1 MRHLVD
7 SLLSLLIP
15 SIILIH
21 LLLAPY
27 TKVEESFNIQAAH
40 DILTY
45 GLPWNTNWEHTGL
58 WLREHYDHLT
68 FTGSVPRTFVG
79 PLALAGV
86 SWPFLRFGAA
96 YGGEI
101 RGQLIVRTVL
111 GLYNAYC
118 MIAFRNGVARAFGRN
133 AANWYTLIQASQF
146 HMMYYA
152 SRTLPNFFALGLTT
166 LAMRNLLPRAG
177 RSPAA
182 RSSRRRQK
190 SALTLLTIAGIIFRS
205 EIAILLA
212 SQTLYLFC
220 RPYIRLPIL
229 SIVPAGLLGAFIG
242 LALTV
247 PIDSFFWQRWP
258 LWPELT
264 GFIYNIVEKQSSNW
278 GTSPWHFYFTSAL
291 PRLLFNPF
299 VYQICLPF
307 TLGIPILRRQ
317 ALDILLPNLAFLAI
331 YSFQPHKEWRFI
343 IYVVPPILAVASAG
357 AGWIWTRRAKSFVY
371 RALSLA
377 LIASTLASFMAS
389 FGMLAVSRLNYP
401 GAEGLNRLHV
411 LAGNDTGVVKV
422 HMDTLACMTGVT
434 RFMERAPPVLGD
446 AQGAF
451 WVYDKT
457 EEEEK
462 LLDPLFWE
470 GFDYALAERP
480 ERVIG
485 SWQVLSTVEGYAG
498 VAIMRPEDGGE
509 QVVEGVRAMQEL
521 WMGSLWREDGLG
533 TARMWVDGLS
543 VGRLQSL
550 IRKFVT
556 KGWWVRMKTE
566 PRIRVLKRAN
576 MPESMPPEPVQ
587 GEEG

>member
-1 MRHLVD
+1 
-7 SLLSLLIP
+7 
-15 SIILIH
+15 
-21 LLLAPY
+21 
-27 TKVEESFNIQAAH
+27 
-40 DILTY
+40 
-45 GLPWNTNWEHTGL
+45 
-58 WLREHYDHLT
+58 
-68 FTGSVPRTFVG
+68 
-79 PLALAGV
+79 
-86 SWPFLRFGAA
+86 
-96 YGGEI
+96 
-101 RGQLIVRTVL
+101 
-111 GLYNAYC
+111 
-118 MIAFRNGVARAFGRN
+118 
-133 AANWYTLIQASQF
+133 
-146 HMMYYA
+146 
-152 SRTLPNFFALGLTT
+152 
-166 LAMRNLLPRAG
+166 
-177 RSPAA
+177 
-182 RSSRRRQK
+182 
-190 SALTLLTIAGIIFRS
+190 
-205 EIAILLA
+205 
-212 SQTLYLFC
+212 
-220 RPYIRLPIL
+220 
-229 SIVPAGLLGAFIG
+229 
-242 LALTV
+242 
-247 PIDSFFWQRWP
+247 
-258 LWPELT
+258 
-264 GFIYNIVEKQSSNW
+264 
-278 GTSPWHFYFTSAL
+278 
-291 PRLLFNPF
+291 
-299 VYQICLPF
+299 
-307 TLGIPILRRQ
+307 
-317 ALDILLPNLAFLAI
+317 
-331 YSFQPHKEWRFI
+331 
-343 IYVVPPILAVASAG
+343 
-357 AGWIWTRRAKSFVY
+357 
-371 RALSLA
+371 
-377 LIASTLASFMAS
+377 
-389 FGMLAVSRLNYP
+389 MLAVSRLNYP

-509 QVVEGVRAMQEL
+509 QVVEGVRAVQEL
-521 WMGSLWREDGLG
+521 WMGSLWRADGLG